1 MSLHDY
7 GHEQLSNDDNAI
19 TFNAGYQT
27 VHAVFNHVLQHVLSC
42 FPALASKATCRR
54 AQLSDADRFLL
65 TLMRLCLGLRVCF
78 QIGLTTA
85 SKTFSYWLDAMYL
98 SLKVCIKWPTQDIC
112 FENMPQIFKDLTRC
126 IINCSEVF
134 TERPYSFQP
143 RAQT

>member
-1 MSLHDY
+1 M
-7 GHEQLSNDDNAI
+7 
-19 TFNAGYQT
+19 
-27 VHAVFNHVLQHVLSC
+27 LSC

-65 TLMRLCLGLRVCF
+65 TLMRLCLGLRVRF

-98 SLKVCIKWPTQDIC
+98 SLKVCIKWPTQDTC
-112 FENMPQIFKDLTRC
+112 FENMPQIFKDLYPRTRC

-134 TERPYSFQP
+134 MERPYSFQP
-143 RAQT
+143 RAQTYLNYKKHNTIKFLSFWTLREISDAH